1 MSHDE
6 ISTPAATTETYHRGR
21 CEGSREVAPPTEDAA
36 PPMVALDD
44 VGKRFG
50 DTVAVDEVSFTLARG
65 RFLTI
70 LGPSGSGKTTLL
82 RMIAGFIAPSAGT
95 IAIHGHPVA
104 ALPPYRRRIG
114 MVFQR
119 LALFPHLSAA
129 QNIAYPL
136 RMRGYERAA
145 IPARVE
151 RYLELVRLGGL
162 GERRIQA
169 LSGGQ
174 QQRVAIARAL
184 VFEPDLLLLDEPLA
198 SLDRKL
204 REDMQLEFRRIQR
217 ELGVTTINVTHDQR
231 EALVM
236 SDEVIVMDKGRLQQH
251 ASPIETYRQ
260 PANRFVAGFIGV
272 TNFLP
277 ARVAAV
283 AGARITLAVGTLVW
297 PARTAAGITPG
308 DEVLA
313 ALRAERIRLAGE
325 PDALAGLE
333 VRLPAVV
340 LAAIFEGDRT
350 VYQLR
355 PMGLDGLELRAFDHA
370 SGHERTLAVGSSV
383 TIGWNGEDLAVFP
396 A

>member
-1 MSHDE
+1 
-6 ISTPAATTETYHRGR
+6 
-21 CEGSREVAPPTEDAA
+21 
-36 PPMVALDD
+36 
-44 VGKRFG
+44 
-50 DTVAVDEVSFTLARG
+50 
-65 RFLTI
+65 
-70 LGPSGSGKTTLL
+70 
-82 RMIAGFIAPSAGT
+82 
-95 IAIHGHPVA
+95 
-104 ALPPYRRRIG
+104 
-114 MVFQR
+114 
-119 LALFPHLSAA
+119 
-129 QNIAYPL
+129 
-136 RMRGYERAA
+136 MRGHERAA

-198 SLDRKL
+198 SLDRAL
-204 REDMQLEFRRIQR
+204 REDMQLEFRRIQQ

-236 SDEVIVMDKGRLQQH
+236 SDEVIVMDRGRLQQH
-251 ASPIETYRQ
+251 ASPIETYRR

-277 ARVAAV
+277 AQVVAV
-283 AGARITLAVGTLVW
+283 DGSEVSLAVGALSW
-297 PARTAAGITPG
+297 PARAAPGLAQG

-313 ALRAERIRLAGE
+313 ALRAERIRLAQQPE
-325 PDALAGLE
+325 RLAALE
-333 VRLPAVV
+333 VRLAAVV

-350 VYQLR
+350 VYLLR
-355 PMGLDGLELRAFDHA
+355 PSGLEGLELRAFDHA
-370 SGHERTLAVGSSV
+370 PGHERTLAVGASV
-383 TIGWNGEDLAVFP
+383 TIGWNAEDLAVFP